1 MIQTTRIPGT
11 NNSEYPPSYGPL
23 RDKYWIQRGL
33 RAASS
38 DRKIVRRSRLD
49 QGVKWKGLDSN
60 FPTYEH
66 TIEGW
71 MDQNGMGYM
80 NRPEFVKA
88 YKKMDG
94 MKLVL

>member
-1 MIQTTRIPGT
+1 MEG
-11 NNSEYPPSYGPL
+11 
-23 RDKYWIQRGL
+23 
-33 RAASS
+33 
-38 DRKIVRRSRLD
+38 RR
-49 QGVKWKGLDSN
+49 SN

-88 YKKMDG
+88 YRKHGWDEQARF
-94 MKLVL
+94 LVVLISTEPFQLDIEILFSALRSSAQQ